1 MSDAD
6 RWAVVERIYHEA
18 VERPV
23 ADRPAFLESA
33 CAGDVALR
41 RELESLLAND
51 GASFLDKSA
60 LDVAAREMTP
70 QITVSWVGRAIRHY
84 DVVALIGVGGMGE
97 VYRARDR
104 SLGREVALKLLPQE
118 VSKDPERLRRLERE
132 ARILASLNHAGIA
145 TLFGLEEHDG
155 QRFLVME
162 LVPGQTLAERVRHGA
177 LPIRD
182 ALDICRQ
189 IAEGLEAAHDAG
201 VVHRDLKPSNV
212 KVTPDG
218 RVKLLDFG
226 LAKAVDPTP
235 GGVDPTLTASE
246 ATREGTVL
254 GTPAYM
260 SPEQARGQPVDRRTD
275 IWAFGCC
282 LYESLTGERAFRGG
296 TVTDTLAAVL
306 NKEPDW
312 DALSEDVPLVAR
324 RLLRRC
330 LAKDARHRLQHI
342 GDARV
347 ELEEIGI
354 DASEPSAH
362 ARWSSRAIV
371 GASDRRRGGGLHG
384 TRRDGAPAGHLAPR
398 RRQTPRP
405 V

>member
-41 RELESLLAND
+41 RELDSLLATD

-70 QITVSWVGRAIRHY
+70 PITVSWVGRAIRHY
-84 DVVALIGVGGMGE
+84 EVVALIGIGGMGE

-145 TLFGLEEHDG
+145 TLFGLEAHDG

-162 LVPGQTLAERVRHGA
+162 LVPGQTLAERVRHGS

-226 LAKAVDPTP
+226 LAKAVDLHA
-235 GGVDPTLTASE
+235 G
-246 ATREGTVL
+246 
-254 GTPAYM
+254 
-260 SPEQARGQPVDRRTD
+260 RR
-275 IWAFGCC
+275 
-282 LYESLTGERAFRGG
+282 
-296 TVTDTLAAVL
+296 
-306 NKEPDW
+306 
-312 DALSEDVPLVAR
+312 
-324 RLLRRC
+324 
-330 LAKDARHRLQHI
+330 
-342 GDARV
+342 
-347 ELEEIGI
+347 
-354 DASEPSAH
+354 
-362 ARWSSRAIV
+362 
-371 GASDRRRGGGLHG
+371 
-384 TRRDGAPAGHLAPR
+384 
-398 RRQTPRP
+398 
-405 V
+405 